1 MATSFPYPESI
12 HSKRPKTASVLKAF
26 IHKRNPSEGS
36 ALSPTTSPND
46 VFVASPAF
54 EDMPSPTDYTHHR
67 ALADIQRN
75 QQTSSILAP
84 YTTSQQE
91 GLRPKTGI
99 GGKGLHKKTL
109 SAMSLKSLASP
120 VKDYNKGTS
129 IREKSP
135 TKPKKTKSSTSL
147 VGLLTRPRSSKNLK
161 LDVELAQ
168 RNSKDKEN
176 QTPELSSPVPE
187 STTRSPRP
195 PIYSQFS
202 SDMFTKQPLGGKFL
216 EDQID
221 LYTPENYSP
230 SKQRN
235 FYNGPN
241 TQPSLTNREGGSSR
255 PHSTYLP
262 SSFSIQDIQRKMS
275 GENKNRCSVDIPRRQ
290 VSNEKKQSFDFR
302 TSMDLRPRP
311 SFQRSSTETSV
322 ASVKTSS
329 STRGSR
335 VMAAVSN
342 FTAKARGDSGGYT
355 PAQTPTSANFGPDRP
370 LHDRDID
377 AEFEAMLDR
386 RNIPEHQRGK
396 MRNLAKS
403 MKKDFIKQ
411 DWAETAAAKSVRP
424 ASHGSDTSG
433 ENGKKEEVP
442 EVKKKKRPRSRTFTL
457 SRSTS
462 KERPGDKDK
471 KSEGVVG
478 NKKSTESLNSGS
490 KSLTSAGAQVAQN
503 LIAKAKGQTPDDFVA
518 YLRKVQKPELVEV
531 GRLHKLR
538 LLLRNETVAWTDN
551 FVRQGGMEEI
561 VGLLHRTMEVEWRE
575 EHEDALLHEVLLCLK
590 ALSTTALALQH
601 LNIIQKTLFPALIH
615 MLFDEEKKGPAEFT
629 TRNIVTSLLFT
640 YLKSATLSER
650 ATRARFL
657 LSYLRDPEPS
667 ESQRPV
673 DFVLDMRRQRPYR
686 VWCKEV
692 TNVTK
697 EVFWIFLHNLNVI
710 PRPDSRH
717 APERLNDLP
726 PDLPYMIK
734 HFPQELPPVPAAP
747 YVGGVEWDATNYLA
761 SHLDIVNGCI
771 ASLPTL
777 EERNQV
783 REELR
788 VSGWEKCMGSTL
800 RLCKEK
806 FYGGVHAGLR
816 CWVAAAIEDDWET
829 KDVRCGPSTDNR
841 SPVRKNASPSK
852 AAGALV
858 ESTPPKIDMK
868 LSFAQNR
875 TDNGGDAWL

>member
-1 MATSFPYPESI
+1 MATSFPYPESV

-26 IHKRNPSEGS
+26 IHKRTPSEGS
-36 ALSPTTSPND
+36 TLSPANSPGD
-46 VFVASPAF
+46 FFVASPAF

-84 YTTSQQE
+84 YTTSQE

-99 GGKGLHKKTL
+99 GGRGLHKKTL
-109 SAMSLKSLASP
+109 SALSLKSLASP
-120 VKDYNKGTS
+120 AKDYSKGTS
-129 IREKSP
+129 IRDKSP

-147 VGLLTRPRSSKNLK
+147 VGLLTRPKSSKNLK

-168 RNSKDKEN
+168 RNLKDKEN
-176 QTPELSSPVPE
+176 CTPELSPPVTE
-187 STTRSPRP
+187 SDTRPPRP
-195 PIYSQFS
+195 TIYSQFS
-202 SDMFTKQPLGGKFL
+202 SEMFTKQPLGGKFL

-221 LYTPENYSP
+221 RYTPENYSP

-241 TQPSLTNREGGSSR
+241 TQPSLASREGGSIR

-262 SSFSIQDIQRKMS
+262 SSFSIQDIHRKFS
-275 GENKNRCSVDIPRRQ
+275 GDSKNRSSIDIPRRQ
-290 VSNEKKQSFDFR
+290 VSNEKNQSCDIR
-302 TSMDLRPRP
+302 TSVDIRPRP
-311 SFQRSSTETSV
+311 SFQRSSTEISV
-322 ASVKTSS
+322 ASIKTAS

-342 FTAKARGDSGGYT
+342 FTAKARGDSGGYA
-355 PAQTPTSANFGPDRP
+355 PIQTPTSATFGPDRP
-370 LHDRDID
+370 LNDREID

-411 DWAETAAAKSVRP
+411 DWAETAAAKVLRP
-424 ASHGSDTSG
+424 SSHGSDTSG
-433 ENGKKEEVP
+433 ENRKTEEAQ
-442 EVKKKKRPRSRTFTL
+442 ELKKKKRPRSRTFTL

-462 KERPGDKDK
+462 KERPADKDK
-471 KSEGVVG
+471 KSEGIVG
-478 NKKSTESLNSGS
+478 NRKSTESLNGTR
-490 KSLTSAGAQVAQN
+490 SLTSAGAQVAQN
-503 LIAKAKGQTPDDFVA
+503 LIAKAKGLTSDDFVA
-518 YLRKVQKPELVEV
+518 YMRKVRKPELVEV

-601 LNIIQKTLFPALIH
+601 LNIIQKTLFPALLH

-657 LSYLRDPEPS
+657 LSYLRDPEPN

-717 APERLNDLP
+717 APEPLNHLP

-783 REELR
+783 RDELK

-816 CWVAAAIEDDWET
+816 CWVAAAMEDGWET
-829 KDVRCGPSTDNR
+829 KDVRCGPSADNR
-841 SPVRKNASPSK
+841 SPVRKTGSPK
-852 AAGALV
+852 KVAGALV
-858 ESTPPKIDMK
+858 ENSPPKIDMK

-875 TDNGGDAWL
+875 VDNGGDAWI

>member
-26 IHKRNPSEGS
+26 IHKRSPSEGTS
-36 ALSPTTSPND
+36 LSPTTSPND

-54 EDMPSPTDYTHHR
+54 EDIPSPTDYTHHHR

-84 YTTSQQE
+84 YTTSQE
-91 GLRPKTGI
+91 GIRPKTGF

-109 SAMSLKSLASP
+109 SALSLKSLASP

-168 RNSKDKEN
+168 QNSKDKEN
-176 QTPELSSPVPE
+176 RTPELSSPVPE
-187 STTRSPRP
+187 SAKHHSPRP

-202 SDMFTKQPLGGKFL
+202 SEMFTKQPLGGKFL

-221 LYTPENYSP
+221 IYTPEHCSP

-235 FYNGPN
+235 YYNGPS
-241 TQPSLTNREGGSSR
+241 TQPSLAGREGGSIR

-262 SSFSIQDIQRKMS
+262 SSFSIQDIHSKFS
-275 GENKNRCSVDIPRRQ
+275 GDNKNRCSVDIPRQ
-290 VSNEKKQSFDFR
+290 VSNEKKKSCDIR

-322 ASVKTSS
+322 GSIKTTN

-355 PAQTPTSANFGPDRP
+355 PAPTPTSATFGPDRP
-370 LHDRDID
+370 LNDRDVD

-411 DWAETAAAKSVRP
+411 DWAETAAAKSIRRS
-424 ASHGSDTSG
+424 SHGSETSG
-433 ENGKKEEVP
+433 ENAKTEEVP

-478 NKKSTESLNSGS
+478 NRKSIESLNSGS
-490 KSLTSAGAQVAQN
+490 KSLTSTGAQVAQ
-503 LIAKAKGQTPDDFVA
+503 K
-518 YLRKVQKPELVEV
+518 
-531 GRLHKLR
+531 
-538 LLLRNETVAWTDN
+538 
-551 FVRQGGMEEI
+551 
-561 VGLLHRTMEVEWRE
+561 
-575 EHEDALLHEVLLCLK
+575 
-590 ALSTTALALQH
+590 
-601 LNIIQKTLFPALIH
+601 
-615 MLFDEEKKGPAEFT
+615 FDCQ
-629 TRNIVTSLLFT
+629 
-640 YLKSATLSER
+640 SER
-650 ATRARFL
+650 
-657 LSYLRDPEPS
+657 
-667 ESQRPV
+667 
-673 DFVLDMRRQRPYR
+673 
-686 VWCKEV
+686 
-692 TNVTK
+692 TN
-697 EVFWIFLHNLNVI
+697 
-710 PRPDSRH
+710 P
-717 APERLNDLP
+717 
-726 PDLPYMIK
+726 
-734 HFPQELPPVPAAP
+734 
-747 YVGGVEWDATNYLA
+747 G
-761 SHLDIVNGCI
+761 
-771 ASLPTL
+771 
-777 EERNQV
+777 
-783 REELR
+783 
-788 VSGWEKCMGSTL
+788 
-800 RLCKEK
+800 
-806 FYGGVHAGLR
+806 
-816 CWVAAAIEDDWET
+816 
-829 KDVRCGPSTDNR
+829 
-841 SPVRKNASPSK
+841 
-852 AAGALV
+852 
-858 ESTPPKIDMK
+858 
-868 LSFAQNR
+868 
-875 TDNGGDAWL
+875 